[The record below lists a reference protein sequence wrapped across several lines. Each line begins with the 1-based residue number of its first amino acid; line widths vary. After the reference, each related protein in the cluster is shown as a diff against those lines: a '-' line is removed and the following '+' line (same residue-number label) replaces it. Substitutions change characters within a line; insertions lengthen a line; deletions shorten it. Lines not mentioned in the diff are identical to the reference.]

1 MSDQA
6 HEREWLFF
14 NGVNGTTG
22 QYDLEPMTV
31 EAFAA
36 SLLDQPLPADPN
48 AAGFYEN
55 FVETPDYGLADD
67 RDPKQIAQAGWGV
80 ILAQGEDPA
89 VLEALQPLLDLRRE
103 QAGEFYYQYAG
114 AKGKRRGYA
123 AGESKKAFLE
133 GRGAEPF
140 GPADPNYA
148 PYYLLIVGDPAKIP
162 FQFQYQ
168 LDIQYAVG
176 RIHFRTP
183 DEYAQYAQ
191 TVVRVESGREPLR
204 LPRRATFFGVDHGA
218 RDATHLSAHHL
229 IRPLAAQLQELSAET
244 GLGWEFSSLLG
255 EDATKAHLASLLDG
269 AQAAP
274 TLLFTASHGIG
285 FNSGDPR
292 QSDHQGAL
300 LCQDWK
306 GPKAGQ
312 RLEDCYYSADDV
324 PSSADLS
331 GRMAFHF
338 ACYGA
343 GTPRY
348 NNYVVAHDR
357 QAAPQIAPRDFV
369 ARLPHKLMLNG
380 ALAVVGHI
388 ERAWGVSIAYSKRS
402 VKDDRHLATYRSML
416 RRLMDGHPV
425 GSAIE
430 YVNEKYGEYSA
441 ALSRGVEARDLELD
455 DAPDDYEMVRLWRAN
470 NDARNFVVLGDPAAR
485 LPLAAVGEQPTAPR
499 SVSRAA
505 RAEIALE
512 HGADPPFGESEAP
525 ADDKEVG
532 SQMNA
537 NASSPESDVSFLP
550 AIEVPEELQERDP
563 KLYAAWRAHITAGF
577 EQNDV
582 MFKRVL
588 NAFMGAYQSTVLM
601 YKTLFGVGIAS
612 FILAAA
618 LSAWMR
624 QPAYGLIFGGLS
636 AASFLSYFLSKPL
649 QSLEQNLQF
658 ITWLGVIYNN
668 YWTRLLYMMDQRT
681 VQADLQ
687 AAADDS
693 IQQLGRLIDRYEE
706 ANSRRPTLDR
716 N

>member
-1 MSDQA
+1 MTDQE
-6 HEREWLFF
+6 HERELILF

-22 QYDLEPMTV
+22 RYDLEPMTV

-36 SLLDQPLPADPN
+36 SLIEQPLPADPN

-67 RDPKQIAQAGWGV
+67 RNPKQIAEAGWGV
-80 ILAQGEDPA
+80 ILAQDEDPA

-103 QAGEFYYQYAG
+103 QAGDWFYQYAG
-114 AKGKRRGYA
+114 AKGMRRGYA

-140 GPADPNYA
+140 GPADPRYA

-162 FQFQYQ
+162 FPFQYQ
-168 LDIQYAVG
+168 LDTQYAVG

-191 TVVRVESGREPLR
+191 NVVRVESGREPLR
-204 LPRRATFFGVDHGA
+204 LPRRATFFGVDHGE
-218 RDATHLSAHHL
+218 RDATHLSAQHL
-229 IRPLAAQLQELSAET
+229 VRPLAAQLQALSADT

-255 EDATKAHLASLLDG
+255 EDATKANLASLLDG
-269 AQAAP
+269 TQTP
-274 TLLFTASHGIG
+274 TLLFTASHGVG
-285 FNSGDPR
+285 FAPGDPR
-292 QSDHQGAL
+292 QLDHQGAL
-300 LCQDWK
+300 LCQDWQ
-306 GPKAGQ
+306 GPQAGQ
-312 RLEDCYYSADDV
+312 RLEDCCYYSADDV

-331 GRMAFHF
+331 GRMAVHF

-348 NNYVVAHDR
+348 NNYRVARDR

-369 ARLPHKLMLNG
+369 ARLPHQLMLNG

-388 ERAWGVSIAYSKRS
+388 ERSWGVSIAYSNRS
-402 VKDDRHLATYRSML
+402 YRDDRHLATYRSTL

-425 GSAIE
+425 GSALE

-441 ALSRGVEARDLELD
+441 ALSRGVESRELELD

-470 NDARNFVVLGDPAAR
+470 NDARNTVVLGDPAAR
-485 LPLAAVGEQPTAPR
+485 LPLAAVGEEPSAAP
-499 SVSRAA
+499 AA
-505 RAEIALE
+505 RPEIALQP
-512 HGADPPFGESEAP
+512 APDPPPGEPANEAAP
-525 ADDKEVG
+525 DVPD
-532 SQMNA
+532 
-537 NASSPESDVSFLP
+537 ASFMP
-550 AIEVPEELQERDP
+550 AIEVPEGLEARDP
-563 KLYAAWRAHITAGF
+563 ELYAAWRAHITAGF
-577 EQNDV
+577 EQNGE
-582 MFKRVL
+582 MFTRIL
-588 NAFMGAYQSTVLM
+588 DAFMGAYHSTVTM
-601 YKTLFGVGIAS
+601 YKLLFGAGLAS
-612 FILAAA
+612 FLLAAG
-618 LSAWMR
+618 LSAWTGKA
-624 QPAYGLIFGGLS
+624 AYGLIFGGLS

-658 ITWLGVIYNN
+658 ITWLGVIYNS

-687 AAADDS
+687 AATDET
-693 IQQLGRLIDRYEE
+693 IRQLDRLIDRYAE
-706 ANSRRPTLDR
+706 ANRRRPTLDR
-716 N
+716 R